1 MEETHISPPPPPP
14 PPTTGRRRWP
24 WIVGVVAVIIIVI
37 AIASGSDDEPTKR
50 TAVDV
55 TDEAPTTTSDDA
67 TPPAVEEPIAPP
79 SDSGIAQV
87 GSDEWFTWD
96 DGVEAQ
102 VTTLEQINVEYAVS
116 PGPHVAATIT
126 VRNGSGATVDLILA
140 TAHLYSGPN
149 GVQAEADGLYGFDGS
164 VPPGGTAT
172 AQYAWA
178 VPAEHF
184 GQLRVE
190 FSPSFSHG
198 PAFYEGAVG

>member
-1 MEETHISPPPPPP
+1 VLFI
-14 PPTTGRRRWP
+14 
-24 WIVGVVAVIIIVI
+24 VVAV
-37 AIASGSDDEPTKR
+37 ASSGDDEPTRR
-50 TAVDV
+50 TTDAGT
-55 TDEAPTTTSDDA
+55 TDEPTTASDDA
-67 TPPAVEEPIAPP
+67 TPPAVEEPEAPP
-79 SDSGIAQV
+79 ADSGVAQV
-87 GSDEWFTWD
+87 GPDEWFTWD

-102 VTTLEQINVEYAVS
+102 VTKLEQASVEYAAL

-140 TAHLYSGPN
+140 TANLYSGPN
-149 GVQAEADGLYGFDGS
+149 GVQAESDGLYGFEGS

-190 FSPSFSHG
+190 FSPSFSHD
-198 PAFYEGAVG
+198 PAFYEGSAT